1 MLDNPK
7 HEAFAQ
13 AFVKMQANGA
23 AAYKSVYNPEME
35 TETASAAAS
44 RLLTNVKVRQRVV
57 ELSGKAANKTVLTV
71 EKVLQG
77 IQLGLDLALEQ
88 KPKPDLRAYSK
99 FLEMQGK
106 YLKMFTDRMEIDL
119 STKSDIELLKE
130 FKDLSEQ
137 IDDID

>member
-1 MLDNPK
+1 MLENSK
-7 HEAFAQ
+7 HEAFCQAYVKNKGNAAQ
-13 AFVKMQANGA
+13 SYKEVYGVENGDA
-23 AAYKSVYNPEME
+23 
-35 TETASAAAS
+35 ASASAS
-44 RLLTNVKVRQRVV
+44 RLLTNVMVRKRIA
-57 ELSGKAANKTVLTV
+57 ELSGMAANQTVLTV

-88 KPKPDLRAYSK
+88 KPRPDLRAYGK